1 MFLRR
6 INLSRSNGT
15 PYQLST
21 FAAPEVHFTHILL
34 ILCQNSA
41 TGDDVVDRTLT
52 HRTIEIGITALK
64 EQLMRTIPL
73 IAGLLLSAGTSATM
87 AQDAPES
94 MRTPAPEGAEVYI
107 QSPAD
112 GETVT
117 SPVTI
122 RFGLRGLGVAPAGI
136 QFPASGHHHV
146 LIDVGEDD
154 MPSFD
159 LPLPTTDQVVH
170 FGLGQ
175 TEAVISMEPGQHTLQ
190 LVVGDHLHT
199 PHLPPIVSEV
209 IFVTVAE

>member
-1 MFLRR
+1 M
-6 INLSRSNGT
+6 
-15 PYQLST
+15 
-21 FAAPEVHFTHILL
+21 APEVHFTHILL

-41 TGDDVVDRTLT
+41 TGDDVIDRTLT
-52 HRTIEIGITALK
+52 HRTTEIGITALK

-73 IAGLLLSAGTSATM
+73 IAGLLLSASTSATM

-117 SPVTI
+117 SPVTV

-136 QFPASGHHHV
+136 QFPESGHHHV

-175 TEAVISMEPGQHTLQ
+175 TEAQVTLEPGQHTLQ

-199 PHLPPIVSEV
+199 PHMPPIVSEV
-209 IFVTVAE
+209 ITVTVAE